1 MPSLSDKYCGIEEQ
15 DKFRKKFYIYIY
27 VCVCVCVCVFKDYIV
42 HRRNSLHG
50 RKTGKISNLT
60 VLPKT
65 LQSVNAS
72 E

>member
-1 MPSLSDKYCGIEEQ
+1 MPSLSDKYCGTEQQ
-15 DKFRKKFYIYIY
+15 DKFRKKLYIY

-50 RKTGKISNLT
+50 RKTGKISNFT